1 MVRMKMKK
9 QWKKIIFI
17 ILIVLIFI
25 LIFSIK
31 SSAIDQLIEFIEDP
45 GRKVPEEPVVQ
56 IANPILTLI
65 QIISAGVAMGL
76 IIYDGIKLLTTSDN
90 SEKANLKRKLIYYVI
105 GGILIFAP
113 ATIIKT
119 LANAGSLIES

>member
-1 MVRMKMKK
+1 MKMKK

-105 GGILIFAP
+105 GGILICKL
-113 ATIIKT
+113 IIY
-119 LANAGSLIES
+119 IFIYV

>member
-1 MVRMKMKK
+1 
-9 QWKKIIFI
+9 
-17 ILIVLIFI
+17 
-25 LIFSIK
+25 
-31 SSAIDQLIEFIEDP
+31 
-45 GRKVPEEPVVQ
+45 
-56 IANPILTLI
+56 
-65 QIISAGVAMGL
+65 MGL

>member
-1 MVRMKMKK
+1 MKK

-17 ILIVLIFI
+17 ILIVLMLIFI
-25 LIFSIK
+25 FSTK
-31 SSAIDQLIEFIEDP
+31 SFAGITQFIQYIRDP
-45 GRKVPEEPVVQ
+45 GREIPEGTVVQ

-105 GGILIFAP
+105 GGVLIFAP

-119 LANAGSLIES
+119 LANAGAFIES